1 VYVGKSS
8 APYNAYSDYKN
19 YTMTNQEKE
28 VSFVFKM
35 TEASDPMGRLIFDLG
50 SQVGTLSLTSVK
62 IEELEDTITGLSPSD
77 IEVTIVVSPN
87 PTQGDVKLIGLK
99 GFYTLTI
106 QNISGVVINSLDLTG
121 QETYNLST
129 EGLGTGIYLLKL
141 QSVDKT
147 ITRKLIK
154 R

>member
-1 VYVGKSS
+1 
-8 APYNAYSDYKN
+8 
-19 YTMTNQEKE
+19 MTNQEKE
-28 VSFVFKM
+28 VSFVFRM